1 MLPLIPYLGNDIS
14 SLRSHSPF
22 IPSSYLV
29 LYPLTPLLPYFFVYY
44 VLICHLRG
52 SHDRRYVTRSSS
64 HLGVISV
71 PLLYRRFCRLL
82 IQLLCSLIGHPLQ
95 YLPSLGHNSEVC
107 SKTKCT
113 TASCSQASRPAT
125 PASPSHCSRLGDLAV
140 PGSQPAYNVQPSP

>member
-95 YLPSLGHNSEVC
+95 YLPSLGHMAFILC
-107 SKTKCT
+107 SLLTRKHLLARISPT
-113 TASCSQASRPAT
+113 RPPFMINICFHFA
-125 PASPSHCSRLGDLAV
+125 HCFNLFHLLTFTL
-140 PGSQPAYNVQPSP
+140 N